1 MNGTATSPTG
11 EMNCAYHS
19 MTPSTWNR
27 VIPWFMTALSLAVM
41 FTLAW
46 FLIENIYWF
55 RRISIS
61 PNMPLDPSYRIYVYQ
76 LHLAMI
82 KRSVGLF
89 AGFALIFIGTSVAFY
104 TLEREIKI
112 GGMAGGGSAKMSTAS
127 PGIVAMLLG
136 VALIMYT
143 IQSKDEFP
151 SPSSTQP
158 LVHKPSLP
166 PS

>member
-1 MNGTATSPTG
+1 MGGTTGLTG
-11 EMNCAYHS
+11 ELNYANHS
-19 MTPSTWNR
+19 VPPSTWNR
-27 VIPWFMTALSLAVM
+27 VIPWFMTALSLTVL

-55 RRISIS
+55 RKVSIVA
-61 PNMPLDPSYRIYVYQ
+61 NMPLDPSYRIYVYQ
-76 LHLAMI
+76 LQLAMI

-112 GGMAGGGSAKMSTAS
+112 GGKAGAGSAKLSTAS

-143 IQSKDEFP
+143 IHSKDEFP
-151 SPSSTQP
+151 PPLNAQP
-158 LVHKPSLP
+158 LVHKPSVP
-166 PS
+166 PG